1 MINQLVSVFIIILKN
16 NNYFNNFISY
26 TVLR

>member
-1 MINQLVSVFIIILKN
+1 MISQLVSVFIIILKN
-16 NNYFNNFISY
+16 INYFNNFINY